1 MNAGVQGI
9 HRWDAADRDAGQRL
23 RQARARPHPQQLP
36 QLHELPGPDSIKL
49 FMGLIY
55 ECAS

>member
-36 QLHELPGPDSIKL
+36 QLHELPGPNAIKL
-49 FMGLIY
+49 FMGVIY
-55 ECAS
+55 